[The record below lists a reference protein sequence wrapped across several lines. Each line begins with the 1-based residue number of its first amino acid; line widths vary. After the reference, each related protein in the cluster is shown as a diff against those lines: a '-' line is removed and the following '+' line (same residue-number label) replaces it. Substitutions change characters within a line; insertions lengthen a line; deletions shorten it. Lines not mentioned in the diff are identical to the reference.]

1 MENHD
6 CRKSQFSH
14 FFKNKSTLWLH
25 DLTLAQHPTVK
36 AAAIFRDKFCLIG
49 FVIVIGGDFYS
60 LLFEFHDEGITIS
73 CFVLDDKKSV
83 YGAKGQL
90 RQRVQRVEV
99 SHLSGAP
106 AATTSNLIPSYA
118 YSHFFHV
125 QHEFYAKRHVSY
137 KLAHIPKIILAKIIC
152 GPFYSTFVS

>member
-1 MENHD
+1 M
-6 CRKSQFSH
+6 
-14 FFKNKSTLWLH
+14 
-25 DLTLAQHPTVK
+25 
-36 AAAIFRDKFCLIG
+36 
-49 FVIVIGGDFYS
+49 
-60 LLFEFHDEGITIS
+60 
-73 CFVLDDKKSV
+73 LDDKKSV

-118 YSHFFHV
+118 YTHLFHV

-137 KLAHIPKIILAKIIC
+137 KLAHSKDYSC
-152 GPFYSTFVS
+152 YSTFVS

>member
-14 FFKNKSTLWLH
+14 FFKNKSIIWLH

-73 CFVLDDKKSV
+73 CFVLDDKKVFTGPKVNCAREFNAWRSPTSAV
-83 YGAKGQL
+83 PRLLPLPTLYLLMPILTFFMYNMNFTQKGM
-90 RQRVQRVEV
+90 
-99 SHLSGAP
+99 S
-106 AATTSNLIPSYA
+106 ATN
-118 YSHFFHV
+118 
-125 QHEFYAKRHVSY
+125 
-137 KLAHIPKIILAKIIC
+137 
-152 GPFYSTFVS
+152 

>member
-6 CRKSQFSH
+6 CRKSQVSH
-14 FFKNKSTLWLH
+14 FFKNKSTPWLH
-25 DLTLAQHPTVK
+25 DLTLAQHTTVK

-49 FVIVIGGDFYS
+49 FVFCYYSSDFYS

-99 SHLSGAP
+99 SHLSGAL
-106 AATTSNLIPSYA
+106 ATTSNLIPSYA
-118 YSHFFHV
+118 YTHLFLCTTQKGMS
-125 QHEFYAKRHVSY
+125 A
-137 KLAHIPKIILAKIIC
+137 
-152 GPFYSTFVS
+152 TN

>member
-14 FFKNKSTLWLH
+14 FFKNKSTIWLH

-73 CFVLDDKKSV
+73 CFVLDDKKVFTGPKVNCAREFNAWRSPTSAV
-83 YGAKGQL
+83 PRLLPLPTLYLLMPMHA
-90 RQRVQRVEV
+90 
-99 SHLSGAP
+99 HL
-106 AATTSNLIPSYA
+106 
-118 YSHFFHV
+118 FHV

-137 KLAHIPKIILAKIIC
+137 KLAHSKD
-152 GPFYSTFVS
+152 YSC